1 MDAYLNLAAGAR
13 IQNWDREEDVR
24 KLDSRAADGAADGAL
39 LGNDMN
45 QMYKN
50 IKGIG
55 IEFAEYQ
62 IYFTLEF
69 A

>member
-13 IQNWDREEDVR
+13 IQNWDREEDVL

-69 A
+69 V

>member
-13 IQNWDREEDVR
+13 IQNWDREEDVL